1 MGKNGA
7 RQELVNSHGREVGL
21 LGETEAIPGKTG

>member
-21 LGETEAIPGKTG
+21 LGETKQSPENR